1 MTVTSRITAQAASPE
16 HPANGVERG
25 FVDLQD
31 IVLAAHRLDAL
42 AARWPER
49 KLLNV
54 AVLRALLLLV
64 QREPGQAEEGF
75 DAWAIAA
82 AVGTVIGRKWATGD
96 TRDEISA
103 KVRDQWQRLTSQTW
117 PKKEEGIHQHF
128 RDSGLNLVPTLSRE
142 EGGGQGNPT
151 RYRFRLQHLPE
162 SDAGGTEQD
171 EVGTVASAVSGRAPE
186 QDVPGR
192 DARVTYI
199 CEDVEDASWLARS
212 FAQGFQLA
220 GWRRLALRS
229 AFILGILTVALMALL
244 IPLTVVTTRSPG
256 DIANAVFSAVV
267 FGYAFWSTLGT
278 LLMLHRWRIALAP
291 WWMQS
296 VDDDRLVEWRCP
308 PRHAD
313 KSIKAVRYAAR
324 CPLCGGKVVACSGGM
339 RHSWR
344 IVGRCEEAPA
354 AHVFAFDHVLREG
367 NRLL

>member
-1 MTVTSRITAQAASPE
+1 MQDVVSAAK
-16 HPANGVERG
+16 
-25 FVDLQD
+25 
-31 IVLAAHRLDAL
+31 RLDAL
-42 AARWPER
+42 AAHWPECTHR
-49 KLLNV
+49 NV
-54 AVLRALLLLV
+54 AVLRALLLLA

-75 DAWAIAA
+75 DAWEIAD
-82 AVGTVIGRKWATGD
+82 AVGTVNGRKWVTGD
-96 TRDEISA
+96 MREEISA
-103 KVRDQWQRLTSQTW
+103 KVREHWQKLTNQTW

-128 RDSGLNLVPTLSRE
+128 RDSGLDVVPMLSRK

-171 EVGTVASAVSGRAPE
+171 EVSIVAPAVSGLAPE
-186 QDVPGR
+186 HDAPGR

-199 CEDVEDASWLARS
+199 CEDVEDASWLARR

-220 GWRRLALRS
+220 GWRRHALRS
-229 AFILGILTVALMALL
+229 AFILGILIVALVALL
-244 IPLTVVTTRSPG
+244 IPLSVVTARSPG
-256 DIANAVFSAVV
+256 DIANAVFSALVL
-267 FGYAFWSTLGT
+267 GYAFWSTLGT

-313 KSIKAVRYAAR
+313 KSIKAVRYTGK
-324 CPLCGGKVVACSGGM
+324 CPLCGGKVVARLGGIK
-339 RHSWR
+339 HSWSL
-344 IVGRCEEAPA
+344 VGRCEEAPA